1 MLGGTFQQVKLLC
14 EKLLMS
20 EGVSGNTAS
29 KHQGILIFQYLLETC
44 LGRGRG
50 RHNLGVS
57 LLVSLREVIGVVSS
71 DQAV

>member
-1 MLGGTFQQVKLLC
+1 
-14 EKLLMS
+14 MS

-29 KHQGILIFQYLLETC
+29 KHQGILICQYLLETC